1 MGTMDRDIPDTINK
15 TDMPDTYGINRLGDG
30 GHIFKSVTLGFPSRE
45 NLDKIKNTEEIR
57 TSGSFGNT
65 GREDFNGVTIGDN
78 FTLRPGTVIYS
89 DVTIGD
95 NFSSGHSVM
104 IREKTTIGDNVSVGS
119 SVIIEG
125 NCTIGNNVSLQSLV
139 YIPTDVIIEDDVFIG
154 PNAVLTNDPYPPRG
168 GIKGPVIKKGASIGA
183 NATILPGVVIGEG
196 ALVAAGAVVTKD
208 VPDGVLAVGA
218 PARFKELPEG
228 ARR

>member
-1 MGTMDRDIPDTINK
+1 MNK
-15 TDMPDTYGINRLGDG
+15 PDTYGINKIGDG
-30 GHIFKSVTLGFPSRE
+30 GHIFKDVTLGFPSRDNLE
-45 NLDKIKNTEEIR
+45 NISN
-57 TSGSFGNT
+57 SGQENFA
-65 GREDFNGVTIGDN
+65 GVTIGDN
-78 FTLRPGTVIYS
+78 FVLRPGTVIYS

-139 YIPTDVIIEDDVFIG
+139 YIPTDVVIEDDVFIG

-183 NATILPGVVIGEG
+183 NATILPGVVVGEG